1 MLLWCRSTQMVEAKD
16 ETGDYGKVR
25 ETIADLLSET
35 PDMGY
40 ALVRVHD

>member
-1 MLLWCRSTQMVEAKD
+1 MVEAKD

-35 PDMGY
+35 PDMGC
-40 ALVRVHD
+40 VRRNLNLC